1 MKKVVAVLA
10 LALSLGSAADAA
22 PAVFEDGVLDVGDGV
37 VVGAGGDL
45 IYKNI
50 RLQADSSRNFRV
62 VSAEPRNLATVES
75 VEVLVME
82 GFPVQAVQVEGH
94 ISMSCLDL
102 EEPIV
107 LRREDGFAIYL
118 PETPLDPLAL
128 CAAVIEPFSATVPLD
143 VSGLQPGD
151 YTVSVNGV
159 EAAFTLLEEAQEW
172 PEELE
177 LEDFLDLVCDLFGL
191 CQ

>member
-10 LALSLGSAADAA
+10 LALGLSAAAAAA
-22 PAVFEDGVLDVGDGV
+22 PAVFENGVLEVGDGV
-37 VVGAGGDL
+37 VLGAGGDL

-75 VEVLVME
+75 VEVFVLD

-102 EEPIV
+102 EEPIA
-107 LRREDGFAIYL
+107 LRRDETFVIYL

-128 CAAVIEPFSATVPLD
+128 CAAVIEPFSVTLPLD
-143 VSGLQPGD
+143 VSGLEPGD
-151 YTVSVNGV
+151 YTVRVNGV
-159 EAAFTLLEEAQEW
+159 EAEFTLVEEAEEW

-177 LEDFLDLVCDLFGL
+177 LEEFLDLICDLFGL